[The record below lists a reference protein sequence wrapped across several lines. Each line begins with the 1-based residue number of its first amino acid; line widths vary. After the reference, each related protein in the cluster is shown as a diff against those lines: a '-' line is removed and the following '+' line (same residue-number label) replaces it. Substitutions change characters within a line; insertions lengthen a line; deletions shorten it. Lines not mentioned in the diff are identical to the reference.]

1 MYGKSFAMG
10 VGVGLAAGAM
20 LGAAMMPKKKMLK
33 CGSGKFMKS
42 LGDIL
47 DNISCMIG

>member
-10 VGVGLAAGAM
+10 VGIGLAAGAV
-20 LGAAMMPKKKMLK
+20 LGAAMMPKKKMLG

-42 LGDIL
+42 LGNII